1 MYPTV
6 IENDNNV
13 GYKPKGK
20 FDTSDAQD
28 AVIISEIKNSPICDE
43 YGKLDN
49 DFVKEKTSSKFKT
62 NKNIKP
68 KSDNDEDEKMGFFSR
83 LKKNFTK

>member
-1 MYPTV
+1 MS
-6 IENDNNV
+6 

-49 DFVKEKTSSKFKT
+49 DFVKEKTLCFRKVIYF
-62 NKNIKP
+62 
-68 KSDNDEDEKMGFFSR
+68 
-83 LKKNFTK
+83 